1 MRDTSNKPL
10 VNGSNDSLTDSAIKN
25 MRNLIRL
32 GSLVCLWITIWNAPT
47 LAQNPLGQWS
57 AESPWPTVGV
67 HLAVLAD
74 GRVLTWGEDIPTP
87 GTTAFP
93 TYVVTIPSGST
104 DTSAVQ
110 NLVINDD
117 LFCAGESFL
126 GDGRLFVAGG
136 GDQPA
141 PTNGSGRAT
150 TDIFDPASSTWSSGP
165 TMSARRWYPTVT
177 TMPTGEVLA
186 LLGSIDMNFTT
197 AETPDLTINGGAAL
211 RSLTGVSAAN
221 VFYNYPRAFVAPN
234 GKIFLAGMEPTTR
247 YFNPARKGSYT
258 TVASS
263 NFGFRLYG
271 TAIMYDVGKILIA
284 GGAVSDSVATP
295 TNTAEVIDL
304 RARRPA
310 WRNVAPM
317 AFARRYLN
325 GTLMA
330 DGKVLITGGS
340 SGSPIE
346 DCASA
351 ILPAEIWDPATET
364 FTTVA
369 PMPHY
374 RVYHSTA
381 ALLPDGRVISAG
393 TTAST
398 NHCSNQLDADFYS
411 PPYLFNGP
419 RPSITSAP
427 SALRYGRAF
436 SVVTPDAANITR
448 VNLISFSA
456 VTHHFNFSQRINR
469 LRFRKRPT
477 GLNVFAPFNPNLAPP
492 GKYMMFILNSAGVPS
507 IASIVQLGH
516 LR

>member
-1 MRDTSNKPL
+1 
-10 VNGSNDSLTDSAIKN
+10 
-25 MRNLIRL
+25 
-32 GSLVCLWITIWNAPT
+32 
-47 LAQNPLGQWS
+47 
-57 AESPWPTVGV
+57 
-67 HLAVLAD
+67 
-74 GRVLTWGEDIPTP
+74 
-87 GTTAFP
+87 
-93 TYVVTIPSGST
+93 
-104 DTSAVQ
+104 
-110 NLVINDD
+110 
-117 LFCAGESFL
+117 
-126 GDGRLFVAGG
+126 
-136 GDQPA
+136 
-141 PTNGSGRAT
+141 
-150 TDIFDPASSTWSSGP
+150 
-165 TMSARRWYPTVT
+165 
-177 TMPTGEVLA
+177 
-186 LLGSIDMNFTT
+186 
-197 AETPDLTINGGAAL
+197 
-211 RSLTGVSAAN
+211 
-221 VFYNYPRAFVAPN
+221 
-234 GKIFLAGMEPTTR
+234 
-247 YFNPARKGSYT
+247 
-258 TVASS
+258 
-263 NFGFRLYG
+263 
-271 TAIMYDVGKILIA
+271 
-284 GGAVSDSVATP
+284 
-295 TNTAEVIDL
+295 
-304 RARRPA
+304 
-310 WRNVAPM
+310 M

-364 FTTVA
+364 FTTGA

-398 NHCSNQLDADFYS
+398 NHCSNQQDADFYS

-448 VNLISFSA
+448 VNLIAFSA

-469 LRFRKRPT
+469 LRFRKRPA
-477 GLNVFAPFNPNLAPP
+477 GLTVFAPANPNLAPP